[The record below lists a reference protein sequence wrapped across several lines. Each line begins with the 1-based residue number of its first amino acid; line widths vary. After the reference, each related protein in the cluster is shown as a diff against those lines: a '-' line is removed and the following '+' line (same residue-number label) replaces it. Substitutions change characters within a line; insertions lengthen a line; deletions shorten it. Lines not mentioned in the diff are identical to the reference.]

1 MNKKTEPEKLI
12 ATNKKARHDYF
23 LETQFEAG
31 LVLEGWEIKSIRA
44 GQVQLKESYIVF
56 KQNEAWLIGTHISP
70 LKTASTHIDPD
81 PLRSR
86 KLLLNRKE
94 INKLI
99 AARETEGYTIVPVDL
114 HWFHN
119 RVKIQIAIAKGKK
132 QHDKREAAKKQD
144 WNRERQRLLKR

>member
-1 MNKKTEPEKLI
+1 MNKNKEQDKFI
-12 ATNKKARHDYF
+12 ATNKKARHDYL

-44 GQVQLKESYIVF
+44 GQVQLKESYIVI
-56 KQNEAWLIGTHISP
+56 KNHEAWLIGTHITP
-70 LKTASTHIDPD
+70 LKTASTHITPD

-86 KLLLNRKE
+86 KLLLNRRE

-99 AARETEGYTIVPVDL
+99 SAREREGYTIVPLDL
-114 HWFHN
+114 HWHHN

-132 QHDKREAAKKQD
+132 QHDKREANKERD
-144 WNRERQRLLKR
+144 WNREKQRFLKR

>member
-1 MNKKTEPEKLI
+1 MNKKIEQDKLI

-56 KQNEAWLIGTHISP
+56 KQNEPWLIGTHISP

-86 KLLLNRKE
+86 KLLLNRRE

-99 AARETEGYTIVPVDL
+99 AARELEGYTIVPVDL

-132 QHDKREAAKKQD
+132 QHDKREAAKKHD